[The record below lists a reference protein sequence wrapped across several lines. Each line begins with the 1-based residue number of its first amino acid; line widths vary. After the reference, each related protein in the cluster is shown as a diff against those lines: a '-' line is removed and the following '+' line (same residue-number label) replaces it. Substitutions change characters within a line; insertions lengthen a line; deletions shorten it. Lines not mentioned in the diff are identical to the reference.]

1 MQKIV
6 VRETTDLRQYGLDR
20 PALTATVTTGS
31 SKATLIL
38 GRADEGGR
46 FAKDVSRSEIFTVD
60 ETLFTELSKAASE
73 FRRKDLFD
81 ARSFTAN
88 RIEVKRGEETI
99 ALSKTTVDTKEV
111 WKNAGGQ
118 DVDLA
123 KAEDLMSRLSA
134 VRATSFLDTTHP
146 SLKMPALTATVRFDE
161 TKTETVTFG
170 RSGTESFASRSDE
183 PGTAILD
190 AMAFDEVVKAIDALK

>member
-1 MQKIV
+1 
-6 VRETTDLRQYGLDR
+6 
-20 PALTATVTTGS
+20 
-31 SKATLIL
+31 
-38 GRADEGGR
+38 
-46 FAKDVSRSEIFTVD
+46 
-60 ETLFTELSKAASE
+60 
-73 FRRKDLFD
+73 
-81 ARSFTAN
+81 
-88 RIEVKRGEETI
+88 
-99 ALSKTTVDTKEV
+99 
-111 WKNAGGQ
+111 
-118 DVDLA
+118 
-123 KAEDLMSRLSA
+123 MSRLSA